1 MGVFSTLNHLDDIS
15 ISWRSTYLCGLTR
28 EEIES
33 TFGPELNALGEASGL
48 TYSETMADLEG
59 IIKDIIYSVMGNYT
73 VDEARSNSEKI
84 KEEVITKIQERFDSD
99 FIYSVSF
106 NFLYS

>member
-1 MGVFSTLNHLDDIS
+1 
-15 ISWRSTYLCGLTR
+15 
-28 EEIES
+28 
-33 TFGPELNALGEASGL
+33 
-48 TYSETMADLEG
+48 MAVLEG

>member
-1 MGVFSTLNHLDDIS
+1 MNTKHKD
-15 ISWRSTYLCGLTR
+15 Y
-28 EEIES
+28 
-33 TFGPELNALGEASGL
+33 A
-48 TYSETMADLEG
+48 TYSATMADLEG

-73 VDEARSNSEKI
+73 VDEARSNSDKI